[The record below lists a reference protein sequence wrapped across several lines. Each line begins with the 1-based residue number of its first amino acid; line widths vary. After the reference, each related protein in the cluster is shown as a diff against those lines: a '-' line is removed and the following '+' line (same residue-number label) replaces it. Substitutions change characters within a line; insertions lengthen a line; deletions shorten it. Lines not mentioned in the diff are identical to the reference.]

1 MPRTAREHNEGSILH
16 LVTRGVNRQC
26 IFISDLE
33 RNVFVGWMRE
43 AFLRHG
49 ANILSYCLMPNHV
62 HILVAVGAVP
72 IGRAMHDLLT
82 RYSLLF
88 NARYERV
95 GHLFENRFKER
106 PVTDIKYLINASAYI
121 HLNPVRAALV
131 RKPEDWGWSG
141 HNELLRGGG
150 SCVDL
155 SRLLELTG
163 LSVCQLQESYR
174 DRINEHMGTMDV
186 SGLTLREI
194 IMRASMSFGLEPAA
208 AYEQKKGGIFTR
220 ARKRAVKWARS
231 RGFTLAE
238 IAEEL
243 GCSIAAVANLA
254 TENST

>member
-1 MPRTAREHNEGSILH
+1 MPRTAREHIEGSILH

-26 IFISDLE
+26 IFTSDLD

-43 AFLRHG
+43 AFLRHD

-88 NARYERV
+88 NTQNERV

-106 PVTDIKYLINASAYI
+106 SVNDIKYLINASAYI

-131 RKPEDWGWSG
+131 RKPEDWVWSG
-141 HNELLRGGG
+141 HGELLCGGG
-150 SCVDL
+150 PRIDF

-163 LSVCQLQESYR
+163 LTVYQLQESYL
-174 DRINEHMGTMDV
+174 DRINDLMGTVDV
-186 SGLTLREI
+186 SGLTVREI
-194 IMRASMSFGLEPAA
+194 IMRASLSFGLEPSAA
-208 AYEQKKGGIFTR
+208 FEQKKGGVFTR
-220 ARKRAVKWARS
+220 VRQRAVKWARN

-238 IAEEL
+238 IAKEL
-243 GCSIAAVANLA
+243 GCSIAAVAALA
-254 TENST
+254 AENST